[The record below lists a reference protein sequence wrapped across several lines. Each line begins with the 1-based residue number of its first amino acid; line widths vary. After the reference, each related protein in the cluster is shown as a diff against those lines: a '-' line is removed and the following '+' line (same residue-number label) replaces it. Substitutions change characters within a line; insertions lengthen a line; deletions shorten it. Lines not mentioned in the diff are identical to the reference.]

1 MDKFFKRVLIAL
13 LGVFLALGVAGTPA
27 QAAEPAVDVKIS
39 NIIYTAEKG
48 GDIATAYQLVRYA
61 DSGNDYEFADS
72 AFKTYVESQE
82 LAGQTAI
89 AYLSSLSNS
98 GVASLM
104 TSYLRNVGT
113 PETAYGNPATAVDGN
128 TATLQ
133 GLEPG
138 YYLIL
143 VTSKNGSSYSPMLVF
158 VRYDGSAT
166 AKAYGTADGTIG
178 GQTSELT
185 SDGIQAKRAD
195 AITME
200 KKVLRNNGT
209 GWHDTKTVQA
219 GDEVTFRI
227 AVTYP
232 AYEENVDPHASLYD
246 TLTNLKVASAD
257 DIALYSDES
266 LTTKIEAGLKDV
278 TVGDYGS
285 NDTQSISAMINWDNV
300 PEATG
305 ANGTVYIGYKATVMQ
320 RAATSGD
327 ASNSAYIRY
336 LTSAALDDSSYT
348 QTATDTTTLYSFAF
362 DLKKV
367 KEDGS
372 ALTGAQ
378 FKVYVKGSDDSGTAT
393 PVYFT
398 QLSDGYVVTQ
408 AADGAIDTV
417 EAKFG
422 ASGNELKIYG
432 LDPFQ
437 YYYFEEITT
446 PTGYVS
452 PSGQFKLDLSS
463 KMDTAAGAPNASGEH
478 TGVLNAAWKTTDDGY
493 SLETLKS
500 DQDVTHSKFYAVNS
514 NDDALVN
521 VDSES
526 ASGKTLTVVLK
537 NATTAALPTT
547 GGMGTVLFT
556 VVGVVLMAVAAGVFF
571 FVRRRS

>member
-1 MDKFFKRVLIAL
+1 MDKFFKRVLFAL
-13 LGVFLALGVAGTPA
+13 LGVFLAFGVAGTPA
-27 QAAEPAVDVKIS
+27 QAAEPTVDVKIS
-39 NIIYTAEKG
+39 NIIYSAENG
-48 GDIATAYQLVRYA
+48 GDVATAYQLVRYA
-61 DSGNDYEFADS
+61 GSGNDYEFADS

-113 PETAYGNPATAVDGN
+113 PETAYGSPATAVDGN

-158 VRYDGSAT
+158 VRYDGSVT

-200 KKVLRNNGT
+200 KKVLRSNGT

-232 AYEENVDPHASLYD
+232 AYEQNVDPHASLYD

-257 DIALYSDES
+257 DIALYSDEN
-266 LTTKIEAGLKDV
+266 LTTKIEEGLKDV
-278 TVGDYGS
+278 TVGDYAS

-300 PEATG
+300 PDATG
-305 ANGTVYIGYKATVMQ
+305 TNGTVYIGYKATVMQ

-398 QLSDGYVVTQ
+398 QVSDGYVVTQ

-422 ASGNELKIYG
+422 AGGNELKIYG

-463 KMDTAAGAPNASGEH
+463 KMDTAAGAANASGEH

-500 DQDVTHSKFYAVNS
+500 NQDVTHSKFYAVNS

-526 ASGKTLTVVLK
+526 VSGKTLTVVLK